1 VRWVPKSATAR
12 QQQLLGVVIA
22 ALLIAGIVGAMRI
35 PGGASS
41 ATETI
46 PDGARVA
53 AQTTVG
59 AARIL
64 LVDQKGRLQLV
75 VAHRRDGRW
84 FGVEVDPPPPDS
96 AAAWAATRGGGGVPP
111 LSVVYGRSQ
120 GAAVRVMWS
129 DGRSANVTPTSD
141 GSWLAARTGHVRS
154 RSVTVSDAGGAVVSE
169 IKGP

>member
-1 VRWVPKSATAR
+1 VPWVPKSATAR
-12 QQQLLGVVIA
+12 QQQLLGAVIA
-22 ALLIAGIVGAMRI
+22 ALLIAGIVGSMRV

-41 ATETI
+41 ATEVV

-53 AQTTVG
+53 TQTTVG
-59 AARIL
+59 TARIL
-64 LVDQKGRLQLV
+64 LVDRTGRLQLV

-111 LSVVYGRSQ
+111 LSVVYGRSK
-120 GAAVRVMWS
+120 GAGVRVTWA
-129 DGRSANVTPTSD
+129 DGKAADVTPTAD
-141 GSWLAARTGHVRS
+141 GSWLVARTGHVRS
-154 RSVTVSDAGGAVVSE
+154 RSVTVSDAGGAVVTE